1 MENKQNNRPVH
12 DELEK
17 LVRFELPEESA
28 VVEDLEGTA
37 FRREIR
43 LILCAL
49 RDKAPYIYA
58 FFRKASVEVFHIALD
73 EDFQSPDRFEKMSIE
88 RFCKKYKSFRPKD
101 CIFSLNFMTYCTE
114 KERKKEYKA
123 SSVLECSPDGLYLY
137 SVEEVDPDAAVEE
150 ILGTFPH
157 FMLYLCR
164 KAILANK
171 PLVIDAETIEHYG
184 LSHDDA
190 AVVRK
195 LVNKC
200 NKTIVSELRTHYET
214 LAAIDCLR
222 TKDSDD
228 GK

>member
-1 MENKQNNRPVH
+1 MENKQNNRPIH

-28 VVEDLEGTA
+28 VVEYHEGTA

-58 FFRKASVEVFHIALD
+58 FFRKTSVEVFHIALD
-73 EDFQSPDRFEKMSIE
+73 EDIQSPDRFEKMSIE
-88 RFCKKYKSFRPKD
+88 RFCKKYKSFCPKD

-123 SSVLECSPDGLYLY
+123 SSVLECSPDGLSLY
-137 SVEEVDPDAAVEE
+137 SVEKVEPDAAAEE
-150 ILGTFPH
+150 IIGEFPH

-164 KAILANK
+164 MAILANK
-171 PLVIDAETIEHYG
+171 PFAINADTIGYYG

-190 AVVRK
+190 AVVRR

-200 NKTIVSELRTHYET
+200 NKTIIAELRAHYET
-214 LAAIDCLR
+214 LAAIACLR
-222 TKDSDD
+222 MNYSDN